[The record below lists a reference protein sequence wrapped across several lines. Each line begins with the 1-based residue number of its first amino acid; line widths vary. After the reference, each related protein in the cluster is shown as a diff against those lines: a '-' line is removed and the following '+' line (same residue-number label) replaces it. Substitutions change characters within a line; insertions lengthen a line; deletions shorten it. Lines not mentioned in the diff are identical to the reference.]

1 MHGRNSVPVCNK
13 RRTLLWRSKF
23 GAVPPQERST
33 SQQSYLRELPPSLLT
48 NAKRKKKRRRNR
60 LVYNGES
67 CTRNCTAK
75 RRPVRYVGRYI
86 SSGRAINETGLVASV
101 NAEEGGGEE
110 LFRPPRPGPA
120 NVEVTPVRS
129 TERSAERSRWDQFP
143 PNGVAGR
150 RTDPHNQREEAA
162 SIATGGRRSWGP
174 LLRCARRL
182 RQGGPANTRSSHSGR
197 NWEYGSVRAAA
208 HRRCDQRMIIA
219 VGAEAAC
226 VYGRSPPNVGN
237 KHPQTS
243 YNCGRRGGNF
253 VPGANHASMQK
264 IRVRA
269 LVDLRETKV
278 VIVPTSGAAATN

>member
-101 NAEEGGGEE
+101 NAEEGGGENS
-110 LFRPPRPGPA
+110 F
-120 NVEVTPVRS
+120 
-129 TERSAERSRWDQFP
+129 SAAPTRSRQRRGHTGKVDREVSRTQP
-143 PNGVAGR
+143 LGPVSSQRRCREANGSAQSKGRSGEHRDRRTPLLGPVITMRPASSTGRPREYALVTQRSELGIWERARGGTSTMRPTYDHSGGGRRRHAHTAGR
-150 RTDPHNQREEAA
+150 R
-162 SIATGGRRSWGP
+162 
-174 LLRCARRL
+174 
-182 RQGGPANTRSSHSGR
+182 
-197 NWEYGSVRAAA
+197 
-208 HRRCDQRMIIA
+208 RM
-219 VGAEAAC
+219 
-226 VYGRSPPNVGN
+226 
-237 KHPQTS
+237 
-243 YNCGRRGGNF
+243 
-253 VPGANHASMQK
+253 
-264 IRVRA
+264 
-269 LVDLRETKV
+269 
-278 VIVPTSGAAATN
+278 